1 MNTRKALFATLLFC
15 FGGLAAY
22 GQSPPLLVEIKP
34 AQTVVHSNEEFLV
47 STALRNTSSEVQVLG
62 VMSCSY
68 PSQWAADNTSVYVS
82 QVSCLRNVLFRIS
95 LKPGEAYERTLSV
108 HVELASGKGQ
118 LESVTFRLG
127 FQDENPPTVPRVPRI
142 WSNAVTVSVTR

>member
-1 MNTRKALFATLLFC
+1 MNKHKVLFVVFLFC
-15 FGGLAAY
+15 IGGLAAHS
-22 GQSPPLLVEIKP
+22 QSSPIVVEIKP
-34 AQTVVHSNEEFLV
+34 TQTVVKDNETFSV
-47 STALRNTSSEVQVLG
+47 STTLRNRSSEVQVLG

-68 PSQWAADNTSVYVS
+68 PAQWAVDNLSVYMS
-82 QVSCLRNVLFRIS
+82 QVSCLRNVLSRII

-127 FQDENPPTVPRVPRI
+127 FQDENPLTVPKAPRI